1 MNKVKM
7 TWTEIEYLHASR
19 SKKAPAR
26 VVSKGVILEYVG
38 MAHGG
43 WIKAADQKRKG
54 NDVVVVD

>member
-7 TWTEIEYLHASR
+7 TWGEIEHLQFTG

-26 VVSKGVILEYVG
+26 VILKGVVLEYVG

-43 WIKAADQKRKG
+43 WIKAVDQRRKG
-54 NDVVVVD
+54 DDVVVVD